1 MAEVFIKGSFRSR
14 IPQWSRMA
22 AAPAA
27 WAAAAEVPDLCT
39 KLERRPAPVIL
50 TPGAASSG
58 FIWPDRL
65 NPLLEWM

>member
-39 KLERRPAPVIL
+39 KLERRPAQVIL